1 MFKLF
6 GGQNEDKKISDQKTL
21 IDLASNTLNRSLNL
35 YYNNCIF
42 KKKSKNLFAGN
53 EYFYLFLC
61 AAFGFTYEERKLSDD
76 ANEYLIQYTPLRIA
90 AKIPEDLSGLVGGN
104 GGADGALKYEKG
116 IISLWV
122 NAIKIVVKKECPLSV
137 SAARTGSHMR
147 NLLAKNLDIVP
158 ADKNY
163 LEFKKMGS
171 LLQNGD
177 KVLIGIERI
186 FEEENKKFNKFD

>member
-6 GGQNEDKKISDQKTL
+6 GGKNEDKKIQDQKLL
-21 IDLASNTLNRSLNL
+21 IDQASNILNKSLNL
-35 YYNNCIF
+35 HYNNCVL
-42 KKKSKNLFAGN
+42 KKKSKNLFEGQ

-61 AAFGFTYEERKLSDD
+61 AAFGFTYEERNLSDD
-76 ANEYLIQYTPLRIA
+76 ANEYFIQYTPLRIA

-122 NAIKIVVKKECPLSV
+122 NAMKKIIRKECPLSV
-137 SAARTGSHMR
+137 CAARTGGHMR
-147 NLLAKNLDIVP
+147 NLLGKNLVIVS

-171 LLQNGD
+171 LFQDGD
-177 KVLIGIERI
+177 KVLMGIERI
-186 FEEENKKFNKFD
+186 FEEENKKINEFK

>member
-6 GGQNEDKKISDQKTL
+6 SGQSEDKKISDQKIL
-21 IDLASNTLNRSLNL
+21 IDSASDILNQSLKF
-35 YYNNCIF
+35 YYKNCF
-42 KKKSKNLFAGN
+42 DKKKSKNLFNGR

-61 AAFGFTYEERKLSDD
+61 AAFGFTYEERNLSDD
-76 ANEYLIQYTPLRIA
+76 ANEYFIQYTPLRIA

-104 GGADGALKYEKG
+104 GGVNGALKYEEG

-122 NAIKIVVKKECPLSV
+122 NAIKKVVRKECPLSV
-137 SAARTGSHMR
+137 SAARTGGHMR
-147 NLLAKNLDIVP
+147 NLSAKNLDIVP

-171 LLQNGD
+171 LLQDGD

-186 FEEENKKFNKFD
+186 YEEENKKLHKF